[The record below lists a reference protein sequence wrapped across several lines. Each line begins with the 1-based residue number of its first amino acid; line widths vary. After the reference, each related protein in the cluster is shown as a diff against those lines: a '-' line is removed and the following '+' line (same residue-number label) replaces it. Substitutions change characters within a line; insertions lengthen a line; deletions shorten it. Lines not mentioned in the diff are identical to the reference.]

1 MRTPVP
7 MTMTSPPGSNQL
19 VPTYRGFNPA
29 SMTTVTEWKYV
40 DTTIASVTFGSPN
53 PIRQLLNGLQV
64 GSGVNQRIGRQV
76 SIRSLEMIM
85 DIDGEI
91 GITTPNHCRVVL
103 FYDKQANGVQPAW
116 SDLYETTSYTIT
128 ARRLDNRKRFKIL
141 MDKHVLVAGNLA
153 LGADV
158 IPTKHTEKKF
168 FKFRTPLQTT
178 YNAGTAGTIA
188 DISTN
193 SLYLFAITDIGV
205 PTKQAILAAYIR
217 VRYTD

>member
-1 MRTPVP
+1 
-7 MTMTSPPGSNQL
+7 MTTVTAPAGSNTL

-29 SMTTVTEWKYV
+29 SMTTAAVEWKYV
-40 DTTIASVTFGSPN
+40 DTTIASVTFGNPN

-64 GSGVNQRIGRQV
+64 GSGVGQRIGRQV
-76 SIRSLEMIM
+76 SIRSVEMVY

-103 FYDKQANGVQPAW
+103 FYDKQANGAAPTWA
-116 SDLYETTSYTIT
+116 DLYETTSYTIT

-141 MDKHVLVAGNLA
+141 MDKHVLISGNGQ

-158 IPTKHTEKKF
+158 IPTKFCDKKF
-168 FKFRTPLQTT
+168 LKFRTPLQTT
-178 YNAGTAGTIA
+178 FNAGSAGTIA

-193 SLYLFAITDIGV
+193 SLYLFAITDVAV